1 VKCLDTDFLVAI
13 LRGKEIAERKMVAMD
28 REGRHSTT
36 AINAFELFYG
46 ACKSNQRLTNVEK
59 TKALLERIDVLPF
72 ELDSSERAGEILAE
86 LSARG
91 DSIDFR
97 DAIIAG
103 IARANGLTLVTRN
116 KEHFARV
123 KELKIELW

>member
-13 LRGKEIAERKMVAMD
+13 LRGKEVAERKMVEMD
-28 REGRHSTT
+28 REGRHGTT

-46 ACKSNQRLTNVEK
+46 AYKSNQRLPNVEK
-59 TKALLERIDVLPF
+59 TKALLERVDVLPF
-72 ELDSSERAGEILAE
+72 EFDSSERAGEILAE

-97 DAIIAG
+97 DAMIAG

-123 KELKIELW
+123 KELRIELW